1 MYLDL
6 PHLPALTAAGQDSRL
21 AEWVVREVR
30 SSEMRDVY
38 VAGAGMTRFAKQPDR
53 SLKDLTAEAVNAA
66 LKDAGQTVG
75 EVQSCYFGNAVAG
88 SITGQEMLAG
98 QFLLRPLGFGGI
110 PVFNVENACASAS
123 TAFHLAW
130 QAVATGVHDA
140 VLAVGAEK
148 MTHPDKAR
156 SFAAIGGSV
165 DVETTLADRP
175 AGRSFLMD
183 MYAESSL
190 RYMEQT
196 GATRADFARVVVKN
210 QRHGMLNPAAQ
221 YGGELTVEQVLAARE
236 IVWPFTLQMCSPI
249 SDGAAAALLV
259 SGELVPPSS
268 PLVAVLASVVRS
280 APADGVASVTGL
292 AAGAAYEA
300 AGIGPV
306 DLDCAEVHD
315 AAASA
320 ELVIYE
326 QLGLAEPG
334 GGAALIRSGQT
345 ALGGSLPV
353 NTSGGL
359 LARGHPIGATGL
371 AQIVEAVAQ
380 LRGTAG
386 ERQVPGARLALTQ
399 NAGGWHGSDN
409 VASVV
414 HIFGGL
420 AA

>member
-1 MYLDL
+1 
-6 PHLPALTAAGQDSRL
+6 
-21 AEWVVREVR
+21 
-30 SSEMRDVY
+30 MRDVY
-38 VAGAGMTRFAKQPDR
+38 VAGIGMTRFAKQPSR
-53 SLKDLTAEAVNAA
+53 SLKDLTAEAVIAA
-66 LKDAGQTVG
+66 LKDAGKATG

-88 SITGQEMLAG
+88 SLTGQEMLAG

-130 QAVATGVHDA
+130 QAVATGVHDV
-140 VLAVGAEK
+140 VLAVGVEK

-165 DVETTLADRP
+165 DVETAPRDLP
-175 AGRSFLMD
+175 LGRSFLMD
-183 MYAESSL
+183 MYAESAL

-210 QRHGMLNPAAQ
+210 QRHGMLNPNAQ
-221 YGGELTVEQVLAARE
+221 YGGLLSIEQVLTARE

-259 SGELVPPSS
+259 GGESRAVGGSA
-268 PLVAVLASVVRS
+268 VNVLASVARS
-280 APADGVASVTGL
+280 APADGAMSVTGL
-292 AAGAAYEA
+292 AAGAAYEL
-300 AGIGPV
+300 AGLGPA
-306 DLDCAEVHD
+306 DLDCVEVHD

-334 GGAALIRSGQT
+334 AGATLVRSGAT
-345 ALGGSLPV
+345 ALGGTRPV

-371 AQIVEAVAQ
+371 AQIVEVVLQ
-380 LRGTAG
+380 LRGAG
-386 ERQVPGARLALTQ
+386 GDRQVPGARVALTQ
-399 NAGGWHGSDN
+399 NAGGWHGTDN

-414 HIFGGL
+414 NIFGRR

>member
-1 MYLDL
+1 
-6 PHLPALTAAGQDSRL
+6 
-21 AEWVVREVR
+21 
-30 SSEMRDVY
+30 MRDVY
-38 VAGAGMTRFAKQPDR
+38 VAGVGMTRFAKQPGR
-53 SLKDLTAEAVNAA
+53 SLKDLTAEAVNTAM
-66 LKDAGQTVG
+66 KDAGQTTG
-75 EVQSCYFGNAVAG
+75 DVQACYFGNAVAG
-88 SITGQEMLAG
+88 SMTGQEMLAG

-165 DVETTLADRP
+165 DVETMPADLP
-175 AGRSFLMD
+175 VGRSFLMD

-221 YGGELTVEQVLAARE
+221 YGGELTVEQILAARE

-259 SGELVPPSS
+259 SDELRLPGPV
-268 PLVAVLASVVRS
+268 VAVLASVSRS
-280 APADGVASVTGL
+280 APADGGASVTGL

-300 AGIGPV
+300 AGLGPA

-326 QLGLAEPG
+326 QLGLAELG

-371 AQIVEAVAQ
+371 AQIVEAVVQ

-386 ERQVPGARLALTQ
+386 ARQVPAARLALTQ
-399 NAGGWHGSDN
+399 NAGGWHGTDN

-414 HIFGGL
+414 NIFGRR

>member
-1 MYLDL
+1 
-6 PHLPALTAAGQDSRL
+6 
-21 AEWVVREVR
+21 
-30 SSEMRDVY
+30 MRDVY
-38 VAGAGMTRFAKQPDR
+38 VAGIGMTRFAKQPGR
-53 SLKDLTAEAVNAA
+53 TLKDLTAEAVTAA
-66 LKDAGQTVG
+66 LKDAGQPVG
-75 EVQSCYFGNAVAG
+75 DIRSCYFGNAVAG
-88 SITGQEMLAG
+88 SMTGQEMLAG
-98 QFLLRPLGFGGI
+98 QFLLRPLGLGEI

-130 QAVATGVHDA
+130 QAVASGGHDA
-140 VLAVGAEK
+140 VLAVGTEK

-165 DVETTLADRP
+165 DVETAPADLP

-183 MYAESSL
+183 LYAAAAL

-196 GATRADFARVVVKN
+196 GTTRADLARVVVKN
-210 QRHGMLNPAAQ
+210 HRHGRLNPAAQ
-221 YGGELTVEQVLAARE
+221 YGGELTVERVLAARE
-236 IVWPFTLQMCSPI
+236 IVWPFTLPMCSPI
-249 SDGAAAALLV
+249 SDGAAAAVLV
-259 SGELVPPSS
+259 SRDLCPAGPAVT
-268 PLVAVLASVVRS
+268 VLASAVRS
-280 APADGVASVTGL
+280 APADGMTSVTSL
-292 AAGAAYEA
+292 AAAAAYA
-300 AGIGPV
+300 QAGLGPA
-306 DLDCAEVHD
+306 DLHCVEVHD

-334 GGAALIRSGQT
+334 GGAALIRSGST
-345 ALGGSLPV
+345 ALGGSRPV

-386 ERQVPGARLALTQ
+386 RRQVPGARIALTQ

-414 HIFGGL
+414 HIFGRR

>member
-1 MYLDL
+1 
-6 PHLPALTAAGQDSRL
+6 
-21 AEWVVREVR
+21 
-30 SSEMRDVY
+30 MRNVY
-38 VAGAGMTRFAKQPDR
+38 VAGIGMTRFAKQLDR
-53 SLKDLTAEAVNAA
+53 GLKDLTAEAVTVA
-66 LKDAGQTVG
+66 LKDAGQTAG
-75 EVQSCYFGNAVAG
+75 DVQACYFGNAVAG
-88 SITGQEMLAG
+88 SMTGQEMLAG
-98 QFLLRPLGFGGI
+98 QFGLRPLGIGEI

-165 DVETTLADRP
+165 DLDTTPADLP

-183 MYAESSL
+183 MYAESAL

-196 GATRADFARVVVKN
+196 GATRADFAQVVVKN
-210 QRHGMLNPAAQ
+210 QRNGRLNPLAQ
-221 YGGELTVEQVLAARE
+221 YGGELTVGQVLAARE

-259 SGELVPPSS
+259 SDEARLSGNAA
-268 PLVAVLASVVRS
+268 VAVLASVVRS
-280 APADGVASVTGL
+280 APADGSASVTAL
-292 AAGAAYEA
+292 AAGGAYEA
-300 AGIGPV
+300 AGLGPA
-306 DLDCAEVHD
+306 DLDCVEVHD

-320 ELVIYE
+320 ELVICE

-334 GGAALIRSGQT
+334 GGAALIRSGET
-345 ALGGSLPV
+345 RLGGSQPV

-371 AQIVEAVAQ
+371 AQIVEAVLQ

-386 ERQVPGARLALTQ
+386 GRQVPQARVALTQ
-399 NAGGWHGSDN
+399 NAGGWHGADN
-409 VASVV
+409 VASVI
-414 HIFGGL
+414 HIFGQ
-420 AA
+420 AAV

>member
-1 MYLDL
+1 
-6 PHLPALTAAGQDSRL
+6 
-21 AEWVVREVR
+21 
-30 SSEMRDVY
+30 MRDVY
-38 VAGAGMTRFAKQPDR
+38 VAGIGMTRFAKQPGR
-53 SLKDLTAEAVNAA
+53 TLKDLTAEAVTAA
-66 LKDAGQTVG
+66 LKDAGQPAGGVR
-75 EVQSCYFGNAVAG
+75 SCYFGNAVAG

-98 QFLLRPLGFGGI
+98 QFLLRPLGLGEI

-130 QAVATGVHDA
+130 QAVATGMHDV

-165 DVETTLADRP
+165 DVETAPADQP

-183 MYAESSL
+183 MYAGAAL
-190 RYMEQT
+190 RYMERT
-196 GATRADFARVVVKN
+196 GTTRADLARVVVKN
-210 QRHGMLNPAAQ
+210 HRHGQLNPAAQ

-259 SGELVPPSS
+259 SRDLCPAGPGVT
-268 PLVAVLASVVRS
+268 VLASAARS
-280 APADGVASVTGL
+280 APVDGMASVTSL
-292 AAGAAYEA
+292 ASAAAYEQ
-300 AGIGPV
+300 AGLGPA
-306 DLDCAEVHD
+306 DLDCVEVHD

-334 GGAALIRSGQT
+334 GGPALIRSGST
-345 ALGGSLPV
+345 DLGGSRPV

-371 AQIVEAVAQ
+371 AQIVEAVVQ
-380 LRGTAG
+380 LRGMAG
-386 ERQVPGARLALTQ
+386 GRQVPRARIALTQ
-399 NAGGWHGSDN
+399 NAGGWHDSDN

-414 HIFGGL
+414 HIFGRG

>member
-1 MYLDL
+1 
-6 PHLPALTAAGQDSRL
+6 
-21 AEWVVREVR
+21 
-30 SSEMRDVY
+30 
-38 VAGAGMTRFAKQPDR
+38 MTKFAKQPDR

-66 LKDAGQTVG
+66 IKDAGQTVG

-165 DVETTLADRP
+165 DVETTPADLP

-259 SGELVPPSS
+259 SEELVPPGGRV
-268 PLVAVLASVVRS
+268 VAILASVVRS
-280 APADGVASVTGL
+280 APADGSASVTGL

-326 QLGLAEPG
+326 QLGLTEPG

-371 AQIVEAVAQ
+371 AQIVEAVVQ

-386 ERQVPGARLALTQ
+386 ARQVPGARLALTQ

>member
-1 MYLDL
+1 VHLDL
-6 PHLPALTAAGQDSRL
+6 PHLPALTTAGQDSRL

-38 VAGAGMTRFAKQPDR
+38 VAGVGMTRFAKQPDR

-66 LKDAGQTVG
+66 MKDAGQTVG

-165 DVETTLADRP
+165 DVETTPADLP

-183 MYAESSL
+183 LYAESSL
-190 RYMEQT
+190 RYMEET

-236 IVWPFTLQMCSPI
+236 VVWPFTLQMCSPI

-259 SGELVPPSS
+259 SGEPVPPGS
-268 PLVAVLASVVRS
+268 PAVAVLASVVRS
-280 APADGVASVTGL
+280 APADGVASVTAL

-326 QLGLAEPG
+326 QLGLAKLG

-345 ALGGSLPV
+345 ALGGSMPV

-386 ERQVPGARLALTQ
+386 DRQVPGARLALTQ

>member
-1 MYLDL
+1 
-6 PHLPALTAAGQDSRL
+6 
-21 AEWVVREVR
+21 
-30 SSEMRDVY
+30 MRDVY
-38 VAGAGMTRFAKQPDR
+38 VAGVGMTRFAKQPGR
-53 SLKDLTAEAVNAA
+53 TLKDLTAEAVTAA
-66 LKDAGQTVG
+66 LKDAGQPAADVR
-75 EVQSCYFGNAVAG
+75 SCYFGNAVAG

-98 QFLLRPLGFGGI
+98 QFGLRPLGLGGI
-110 PVFNVENACASAS
+110 PVYNVENACASAS

-130 QAVATGVHDA
+130 REVAAGVHDA

-165 DVETTLADRP
+165 DVETAPADLP

-183 MYAESSL
+183 MYAAAAL

-196 GATRADFARVVVKN
+196 GTTRADLARVVVKN
-210 QRHGMLNPAAQ
+210 QRHGQLNPAAQ

-236 IVWPFTLQMCSPI
+236 IVFPFTLPMCSPI

-259 SGELVPPSS
+259 SRDLLLSGDLGPGGPAVT
-268 PLVAVLASVVRS
+268 VLASAVRS
-280 APADGVASVTGL
+280 APAGGMTSVTSL
-292 AAGAAYEA
+292 AAAAAYEQ
-300 AGIGPV
+300 AGLGPA
-306 DLDCAEVHD
+306 DLDCVEVHD

-320 ELVIYE
+320 ELVICE

-334 GGAALIRSGQT
+334 GGAALIRSGDT
-345 ALGGSLPV
+345 TLGGSRPV

-371 AQIVEAVAQ
+371 AQIVEAVTQ

-386 ERQVPGARLALTQ
+386 SRQVPGARIALTQ

-414 HIFGGL
+414 HVFERR

>member
-1 MYLDL
+1 
-6 PHLPALTAAGQDSRL
+6 
-21 AEWVVREVR
+21 
-30 SSEMRDVY
+30 MRDVY
-38 VAGAGMTRFAKQPDR
+38 VAGVGMTKFAKQPDR

-66 LKDAGQTVG
+66 MKDAGQTVG

-165 DVETTLADRP
+165 DVETTPADRP

-259 SGELVPPSS
+259 SEELVPPGGRV
-268 PLVAVLASVVRS
+268 VAVLASVVRS
-280 APADGVASVTGL
+280 APADGLASVTGL

-300 AGIGPV
+300 AGIGPI

-320 ELVIYE
+320 ELMIYE
-326 QLGLAEPG
+326 QLGLTEPG

-371 AQIVEAVAQ
+371 AQIVEAVVQ

-386 ERQVPGARLALTQ
+386 DRQVPGARLALTQ

>member
-1 MYLDL
+1 
-6 PHLPALTAAGQDSRL
+6 
-21 AEWVVREVR
+21 
-30 SSEMRDVY
+30 MRDVY
-38 VAGAGMTRFAKQPDR
+38 VTGVGMTKFAKQPGR
-53 SLKDLTAEAVNAA
+53 TLKDLTAEAVTAA
-66 LKDAGQTVG
+66 LKDAGRPA
-75 EVQSCYFGNAVAG
+75 EDVQSCYFGNAVAG
-88 SITGQEMLAG
+88 SMTGQEMLAG
-98 QFLLRPLGFGGI
+98 QFLLRPLGLGGI

-165 DVETTLADRP
+165 DVETAPADLP

-183 MYAESSL
+183 LYAESAL
-190 RYMEQT
+190 RYMELT

-221 YGGELTVEQVLAARE
+221 YGAELTVEQVLAARE

-259 SGELVPPSS
+259 SDELVPPGS
-268 PLVAVLASVVRS
+268 PVVAVLASVVRS

-292 AAGAAYEA
+292 AARAAYEA
-300 AGIGPV
+300 AGISPV

-326 QLGLAEPG
+326 QLGLAKLG

-386 ERQVPGARLALTQ
+386 DRQVPGARLALTQ

>member
-1 MYLDL
+1 
-6 PHLPALTAAGQDSRL
+6 
-21 AEWVVREVR
+21 
-30 SSEMRDVY
+30 MRDVY
-38 VAGAGMTRFAKQPDR
+38 VAGVGMTKFAKQPDR

-66 LKDAGQTVG
+66 MKDAGQTVG
-75 EVQSCYFGNAVAG
+75 EVQSCFFGNAVAG

-165 DVETTLADRP
+165 DVETTPSDRP

-259 SGELVPPSS
+259 SSELVPPGS
-268 PLVAVLASVVRS
+268 PVVAVLASVVRS
-280 APADGVASVTGL
+280 APADGQASVTGL

-326 QLGLAEPG
+326 QLGLAKPG
-334 GGAALIRSGQT
+334 DGAALIRSSQT

-371 AQIVEAVAQ
+371 AQIVEVVGQ

-386 ERQVPGARLALTQ
+386 DRQVPRARLALTQ
-399 NAGGWHGSDN
+399 NAGGWHRSDN

-414 HIFGGL
+414 HIFGGI

>member
-1 MYLDL
+1 
-6 PHLPALTAAGQDSRL
+6 
-21 AEWVVREVR
+21 
-30 SSEMRDVY
+30 MRDVY
-38 VAGAGMTRFAKQPDR
+38 VAGVGMTRFAKQPDR

-66 LKDAGQTVG
+66 MKDAGQTVG

-130 QAVATGVHDA
+130 QAVATGLHDA

-165 DVETTLADRP
+165 DVETAPADLP

-259 SGELVPPSS
+259 SDELVPPGS
-268 PLVAVLASVVRS
+268 PVVAVLASVVRS

-292 AAGAAYEA
+292 AARAAYEA

-326 QLGLAEPG
+326 QLGLAKLG

-386 ERQVPGARLALTQ
+386 DRQVPGARLALTQ

>member
-1 MYLDL
+1 MGAHVSYGVFFFQEEDGIRDL
-6 PHLPALTAAGQDSRL
+6 YVTGVQTCALPIL
-21 AEWVVREVR
+21 
-30 SSEMRDVY
+30 
-38 VAGAGMTRFAKQPDR
+38 
-53 SLKDLTAEAVNAA
+53 
-66 LKDAGQTVG
+66 
-75 EVQSCYFGNAVAG
+75 
-88 SITGQEMLAG
+88 IGQEMLAG
-98 QFLLRPLGFGGI
+98 QFGLRPLGIGGI

-165 DVETTLADRP
+165 DVETTPADLP

-183 MYAESSL
+183 MYARSSL

-196 GATRADFARVVVKN
+196 GATRGDFARVVVKN

-259 SGELVPPSS
+259 SGELVPPGS
-268 PLVAVLASVVRS
+268 PVVAVLASVVRS
-280 APADGVASVTGL
+280 APADGVGSVTGL

-326 QLGLAEPG
+326 QLGLAKPG

-371 AQIVEAVAQ
+371 AQIVEAVTQ
-380 LRGTAG
+380 LRGGAG
-386 ERQVPGARLALTQ
+386 RRQIPGAR
-399 NAGGWHGSDN
+399 
-409 VASVV
+409 
-414 HIFGGL
+414 
-420 AA
+420 

>member
-1 MYLDL
+1 
-6 PHLPALTAAGQDSRL
+6 
-21 AEWVVREVR
+21 
-30 SSEMRDVY
+30 MRDVY
-38 VAGAGMTRFAKQPDR
+38 VAGLGMTRFAKQPGR
-53 SLKDLTAEAVNAA
+53 TLKDLTAEAVTAA
-66 LKDAGQTVG
+66 LKDAGQSVG
-75 EVQSCYFGNAVAG
+75 DVRSCYFGNAVAG
-88 SITGQEMLAG
+88 SMTGQEMLAG
-98 QFLLRPLGFGGI
+98 QFLLRPLGLGGI

-165 DVETTLADRP
+165 DVDTAPADLP

-183 MYAESSL
+183 LYAGAAL
-190 RYMEQT
+190 RYMERT
-196 GATRADFARVVVKN
+196 GTTRADLARVVVKN
-210 QRHGMLNPAAQ
+210 HRHGKLNPAAQ
-221 YGGELTVEQVLAARE
+221 YGGELTVDQVLTARE
-236 IVWPFTLQMCSPI
+236 IVWPFTLPMCSPI

-259 SGELVPPSS
+259 SRDLCPSG
-268 PLVAVLASVVRS
+268 PAVTVLASAARS
-280 APADGVASVTGL
+280 APVDGTTSVTSL
-292 AAGAAYEA
+292 AAAAAYEQ
-300 AGIGPV
+300 AGLGPA
-306 DLDCAEVHD
+306 DLHCVEVHD

-334 GGAALIRSGQT
+334 GGAALIRSGNT
-345 ALGGSLPV
+345 TLGGSRPV

-386 ERQVPGARLALTQ
+386 GRQVPGARIALTQ

-414 HIFGGL
+414 HIFERRT
-420 AA
+420 A